1 MSNHLDPTR
10 ELTQVTAE
18 LDTSACA
25 LNTLSRLLTHSVDWE
40 RQNRIEHEEFT
51 YGLSGLLRGLAKEV
65 ETNSCRISELNDRLP
80 GGDA

>member
-1 MSNHLDPTR
+1 MSRQLDNTR
-10 ELTQVTAE
+10 ELTKVTAE
-18 LDTSACA
+18 LDSSACA

-40 RQNRIEHEEFT
+40 RKNRIEHEEFT

-80 GGDA
+80 GGES

>member
-1 MSNHLDPTR
+1 MNSHQDHSR
-10 ELTQVTAE
+10 ELTRVTAA

-25 LNTLSRLLTHSVDWE
+25 LRTLSRLLTHSVDWE
-40 RQNRIEHEEFT
+40 RKDRIEHEEFT
-51 YGLSGLLRGLAKEV
+51 FGLSGLLRGLAKEV

>member
-1 MSNHLDPTR
+1 MNRHQDHSR
-10 ELTQVTAE
+10 ELTRVTSE

-40 RQNRIEHEEFT
+40 RKDRIEHEEFT
-51 YGLSGLLRGLAKEV
+51 FGLSGLLRGLAKEV

>member
-1 MSNHLDPTR
+1 MSSKLNNAR
-10 ELTQVTAE
+10 ELTKVTAE
-18 LDTSACA
+18 LDSSACA

-40 RQNRIEHEEFT
+40 RKNRIEHEEFT

-80 GGDA
+80 GGES

>member
-1 MSNHLDPTR
+1 MNSHQDHSR
-10 ELTQVTAE
+10 ELTRVTAE

-40 RQNRIEHEEFT
+40 RKDRIEHEEFT
-51 YGLSGLLRGLAKEV
+51 FGLSGLLRGLAKEV